1 MHRLTEQLRGDCARS
16 TVQTALELEAATRP
30 RQSTTTDHIR
40 THRRRRPAR
49 IKVMTLTPD
58 EFMHRFVIH
67 VLLDRCFR
75 QMRAGPRSDI
85 SSSPA
90 KYRIL
95 AVVRR
100 PT

>member
-1 MHRLTEQLRGDCARS
+1 
-16 TVQTALELEAATRP
+16 
-30 RQSTTTDHIR
+30 
-40 THRRRRPAR
+40 
-49 IKVMTLTPD
+49 MTLTPD

-95 AVVRR
+95 AVARR